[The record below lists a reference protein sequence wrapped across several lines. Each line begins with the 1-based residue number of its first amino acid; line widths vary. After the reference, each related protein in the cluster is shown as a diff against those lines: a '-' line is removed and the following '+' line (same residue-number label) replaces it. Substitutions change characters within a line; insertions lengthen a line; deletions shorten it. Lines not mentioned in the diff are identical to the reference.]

1 MALPAD
7 PYLQHHQPQQT
18 FVPAQPRPLTLAL
31 FSYLE
36 ELTDTER
43 VAQDCARADLVVSL
57 GAVNLEQ
64 LVRAMPQGKP
74 ALCVLGPRDRP
85 EVPPPFRVLHG
96 NGFTFRGWR
105 IAGLSGAL
113 LRGRGAAG
121 NYVSEL
127 DASTLLEALPPC
139 DILLTHAPPS
149 GIDAFERSGIHH
161 TLGLVSI
168 VEYLEIKRP
177 LYHFFAHPY
186 AEDVEEYSDDT
197 LSVGVHGQL
206 LTPPLELT

>member
-1 MALPAD
+1 MTLPAS
-7 PYLQHHQPQQT
+7 PYPHPQQPQQR
-18 FVPAQPRPLTLAL
+18 FVPAQPRPLVMAL
-31 FSYLE
+31 FSHLDPLPDRDEY
-36 ELTDTER
+36 TQAC
-43 VAQDCARADLVVSL
+43 AQADLVVSL
-57 GAVNLEQ
+57 GGVDLAQ
-64 LVRAMPQGKP
+64 LAQLLPQGKP
-74 ALCVLGPRDRP
+74 ALCVLGPRDPRD
-85 EVPPPFRVLHG
+85 VPAPFRVLHG
-96 NGFTFRGWR
+96 NGFSFRGWR

-113 LRGRGAAG
+113 LPSQGAQG

-161 TLGLVSI
+161 SMGLVSI

-186 AEDVEEYSDDT
+186 IEDAEEYSDDT
-197 LSVGVHGQL
+197 LSVGVYEHL
-206 LTPPLELT
+206 LTPPLELV